1 MLTMRIA
8 SLLAAA
14 LVVLLTAC
22 ATESEAPTP
31 SAMPDL
37 EATVRAV
44 VNEAL
49 PTATPTPTPD
59 IDATVVA
66 RMAATTSAMLSP
78 TPTAT
83 STPTPMPTAT
93 PMPTPLPTPTPTV
106 VPTPTPTPMVPLS
119 DMVRLARPAV
129 VRIQTGSSSGS
140 GVIFETQGTTGYVIT
155 NHHVVEGDARVN
167 VIVNDSATY
176 QGTVL
181 GSDAVRDL
189 AVVRICCASFR
200 ALSFGNAA
208 ALQPGDEVVNI
219 GYALGLPGEA
229 TVTRGII
236 SAVRY
241 DSRYLSNVIQ
251 TDAAINPGNS
261 GGPMLSTTGEIL
273 GINTF
278 RISET
283 NSGRSAEGLGFAISG
298 TTVQQQI
305 PMLKAGSPAPIPTPT
320 RRPATTPVPGQ
331 TADFGPTSGELKHEP
346 TDGLIK
352 VEFAGVSVADM
363 IAEATF
369 VNPYS
374 AASND
379 WDYGFLLRVERNGS
393 RIHLVLTS
401 DQRWVLNWRETPSA
415 DTSQRLGGG
424 TLETFNTGTGGR
436 NHLRVVAIGERGW
449 LFVNGEFVS
458 TLDLSDV
465 TDAGEVAVITGA
477 FTGNEVA
484 GAVTRFENFKGDR
497 LSKRY
502 GPADG
507 KLEYEQGL
515 ISGHDSG
522 VRTRD
527 LVVEAEFV
535 NPPGDDWDYGFIIR
549 NPEFNRLDV
558 VTLVADSRWFHHT
571 RDIGDAEY
579 TDVDYGRLSGS
590 LRDKNHLLIIAVEES
605 GWFLVNG
612 RLEAKLDL
620 GRNLDAGDV
629 SAMGGFFNNHT
640 GEPEFEDFIVWVP

>member
-1 MLTMRIA
+1 M
-8 SLLAAA
+8 A
-14 LVVLLTAC
+14 L
-22 ATESEAPTP
+22 
-31 SAMPDL
+31 
-37 EATVRAV
+37 
-44 VNEAL
+44 
-49 PTATPTPTPD
+49 
-59 IDATVVA
+59 
-66 RMAATTSAMLSP
+66 
-78 TPTAT
+78 
-83 STPTPMPTAT
+83 
-93 PMPTPLPTPTPTV
+93 
-106 VPTPTPTPMVPLS
+106 LS

-129 VRIQTGSSSGS
+129 VRIQTSSGSGS

-176 QGTVL
+176 QGDVL
-181 GSDAVRDL
+181 GSDADRDL
-189 AVVRICCASFR
+189 AVVRICCASFQ

-305 PMLKAGSPAPIPTPT
+305 PILKAGSPSPIPTQ
-320 RRPATTPVPGQ
+320 PATTPVPGQ
-331 TADFGPTSGELKHEP
+331 TADFGPTSGELEHDP
-346 TDGLIK
+346 SDGFIK
-352 VEFAGVSVADM
+352 TEYARVSITDM
-363 IAEATF
+363 IVEATF

-379 WDYGFLLRVERNGS
+379 WDYGFILRRYSTGQQIQV
-393 RIHLVLTS
+393 VVTS
-401 DQRWVLNWRETPSA
+401 DQRWVLNWRETSSA

-424 TLETFNTGTGGR
+424 TLEAFNTGTGGR

-465 TDAGEVAVITGA
+465 TDAGDIAVITGA

-502 GPADG
+502 GPANG
-507 KLEYEQGL
+507 RLEHEQGL
-515 ISGHDSG
+515 ISGHGSG
-522 VRTRD
+522 VSTRD
-527 LVVEAEFV
+527 LVAEAEFV

-549 NPEFNRLDV
+549 NPAYNRLDV
-558 VTLVADSRWFHHT
+558 VALAADSRWFHDT

-590 LRDKNHLLIIAVEES
+590 LRDKNHLLVIAIEES
-605 GWFLVNG
+605 GWFFVNG

-620 GRNLDAGDV
+620 GRNLDAGNV
-629 SAMGGFFNNHT
+629 SVMGGFFNGHT